1 MAAGRLARRDNRATA
16 TTNCER
22 ESGDMKLSKKALS
35 IGILGA
41 VTAAIVTGCAS
52 PQFDDLKN
60 VNPVLPDYATVIM
73 NVDGFPNISLVCY
86 HGIAMVTTTRNMD
99 STQFQPAYNPIC
111 KEHMK

>member
-1 MAAGRLARRDNRATA
+1 
-16 TTNCER
+16 
-22 ESGDMKLSKKALS
+22 MKLSKARKKAL
-35 IGILGA
+35 GLLGGVAA
-41 VTAAIVTGCAS
+41 VIVIATGCTS

-86 HGIAMVTTTRNMD
+86 HGIAMVTTTRDMD

>member
-1 MAAGRLARRDNRATA
+1 
-16 TTNCER
+16 
-22 ESGDMKLSKKALS
+22 MKLSKARKKAL
-35 IGILGA
+35 GLLGVAA
-41 VTAAIVTGCAS
+41 VIVGVATGCAQ

-86 HGIAMVTTTRNMD
+86 HGIAMVTTTRDMD